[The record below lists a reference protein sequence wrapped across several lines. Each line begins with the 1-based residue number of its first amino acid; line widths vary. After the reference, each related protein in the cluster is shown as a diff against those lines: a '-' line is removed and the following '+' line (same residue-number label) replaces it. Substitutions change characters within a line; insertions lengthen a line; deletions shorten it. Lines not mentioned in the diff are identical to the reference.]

1 MEEKPTPI
9 SSAAVSIRDLVRNY
23 GSVKALQ
30 GLSQTI
36 ETGQIFC
43 LLGPNGAGKTTL
55 IKAIVGAVRP
65 ASGVRSYHAGES
77 PTHKSASRI
86 YASGP
91 RTL

>member
-43 LLGPNGAGKTTL
+43 LLGPAGKTTL